1 MRGILSHEKDNIFIL
16 SGMNLAMVIELA
28 IYSSSDMEVEELL
41 TQVLETGKMSILK
54 V

>member
-1 MRGILSHEKDNIFIL
+1 
-16 SGMNLAMVIELA
+16 MNLAMVIELA

>member
-1 MRGILSHEKDNIFIL
+1 
-16 SGMNLAMVIELA
+16 MVIELA

>member
-1 MRGILSHEKDNIFIL
+1 MVVYIVIKTRIITMSPNCQLS
-16 SGMNLAMVIELA
+16 LA

>member
-1 MRGILSHEKDNIFIL
+1 
-16 SGMNLAMVIELA
+16 MVIELA

-54 V
+54 VWLEEVFTKLI

>member
-1 MRGILSHEKDNIFIL
+1 
-16 SGMNLAMVIELA
+16 MVIELA

-54 V
+54 VWLEVVFTKLI